1 VHALQV
7 MLRRQEKLL
16 MIALHRLQVR
26 RARQEELL
34 IMQVILGGGQWLVDG
49 IRWQSSALLR
59 QMMNLVDHD
68 RCLMQARRFLVE
80 DQPFVVIT
88 MMTLRRGA
96 VR

>member
-16 MIALHRLQVR
+16 MIALHRLQMR

-34 IMQVILGGGQWLVDG
+34 IMQVILGGGRQLVDG

-68 RCLMQARRFLVE
+68 RVVQARRLLVE

-88 MMTLRRGA
+88 MMILRRRA